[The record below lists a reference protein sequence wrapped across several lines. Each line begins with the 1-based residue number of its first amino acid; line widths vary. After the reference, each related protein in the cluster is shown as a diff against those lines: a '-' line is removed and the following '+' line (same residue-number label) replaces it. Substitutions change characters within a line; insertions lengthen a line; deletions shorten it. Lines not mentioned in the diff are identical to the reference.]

1 MSKYCAY
8 VVGDKNIIY
17 PAIVTLMSIRRFHPD
32 DIDLFIMTETKFAND
47 EQFKICKKNGIELID
62 LDVLSPSEYLAD
74 FDDMKRWPVEIFLN
88 YMAPVFLNGKS
99 YDYAIKLDYDMLCI
113 APFDFNKITP
123 NKDQVISVITKR
135 PLTYY
140 LEEKNIVKLEKL
152 IGSKLADT
160 DCACNVGTIVIDLNR
175 YCEQKLHK
183 VFADA
188 YKVMSLNKIKIVN
201 GETAEQFC
209 FGLLQS
215 MKRIS
220 FKRLPEAY
228 NFRPG
233 VCFTNKQ
240 DAAIVHYSTIF
251 KPWTDLNMEQAVL
264 RTKAMNF
271 SVISQILFFNMWIEF
286 CNTIDFKHFS
296 RRTEL
301 YKCTDLTYVLRH
313 LKQEVYSVLE
323 NKRLLSI
330 YIEKIKDL
338 MDLGKNYKIV
348 EKSGY
353 LQIYKFNAKD
363 IHYEIL
369 ILKDKVKVCLH
380 MEKDFLQHKEV
391 LNSIN
396 SLDIFDSIKFI
407 NDYSR
412 GELCYEI
419 KDSSNYDLIAK
430 VMTFL
435 VSSTKEYISKR
446 VEGIEVI

>member
-209 FGLLQS
+209 FGLFH
-215 MKRIS
+215 I
-220 FKRLPEAY
+220 
-228 NFRPG
+228 
-233 VCFTNKQ
+233 
-240 DAAIVHYSTIF
+240 
-251 KPWTDLNMEQAVL
+251 
-264 RTKAMNF
+264 
-271 SVISQILFFNMWIEF
+271 
-286 CNTIDFKHFS
+286 
-296 RRTEL
+296 
-301 YKCTDLTYVLRH
+301 
-313 LKQEVYSVLE
+313 
-323 NKRLLSI
+323 
-330 YIEKIKDL
+330 
-338 MDLGKNYKIV
+338 
-348 EKSGY
+348 
-353 LQIYKFNAKD
+353 
-363 IHYEIL
+363 
-369 ILKDKVKVCLH
+369 
-380 MEKDFLQHKEV
+380 
-391 LNSIN
+391 
-396 SLDIFDSIKFI
+396 
-407 NDYSR
+407 
-412 GELCYEI
+412 
-419 KDSSNYDLIAK
+419 
-430 VMTFL
+430 
-435 VSSTKEYISKR
+435 
-446 VEGIEVI
+446 